1 MTYTPILN
9 EDVTGFG
16 KDILDYEFK
25 VSLETG
31 NTTTS
36 KLFNPNAAVSNNTP
50 KYKCFKLHDFGNHV
64 IRAALNRFEE
74 YSFLA
79 LHKCF
84 PKLDSARTFIESDKF
99 LADLNVSVTA
109 SEETLAALTQHQK
122 LNVVIKVLQ
131 ELEPKMAKGG
141 IGYKGSNE
149 FKPKD
154 LKSVFSDHILS
165 FDADSGSEDQEFGKS
180 MTHESTSEL
189 RLDLGE
195 VDWYGYTDNF
205 GTSEEKH
212 LILYI
217 RSIYD
222 KLREKYDEIYLLR
235 NERDLKLYALSNG
248 AAYEPDF
255 VLFLRIKKPQ
265 IRTLCKGPWQCRRH
279 RQQL

>member
-79 LHKCF
+79 LHKRF

-109 SEETLAALTQHQK
+109 SEETLAALTQVTIQRK
-122 LNVVIKVLQ
+122 
-131 ELEPKMAKGG
+131 ARD
-141 IGYKGSNE
+141 IGMS
-149 FKPKD
+149 
-154 LKSVFSDHILS
+154 
-165 FDADSGSEDQEFGKS
+165 
-180 MTHESTSEL
+180 
-189 RLDLGE
+189 
-195 VDWYGYTDNF
+195 
-205 GTSEEKH
+205 
-212 LILYI
+212 
-217 RSIYD
+217 
-222 KLREKYDEIYLLR
+222 
-235 NERDLKLYALSNG
+235 
-248 AAYEPDF
+248 
-255 VLFLRIKKPQ
+255 
-265 IRTLCKGPWQCRRH
+265 RH
-279 RQQL
+279 G